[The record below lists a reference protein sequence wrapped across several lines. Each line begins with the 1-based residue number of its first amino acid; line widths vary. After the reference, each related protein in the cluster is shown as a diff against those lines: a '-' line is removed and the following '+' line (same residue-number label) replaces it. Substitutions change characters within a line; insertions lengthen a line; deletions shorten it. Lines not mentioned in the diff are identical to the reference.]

1 MGRDEARSSGLGVI
15 DNEEKPLARFGLLR
29 LVRGVPSSG
38 EEWTDADQTPLG
50 DIGDV
55 GEEGDP
61 ARRLRVEVGLGEKND
76 GAKEVDA
83 VVGPGLGTAAG
94 YAYPKLLMAYATRG
108 ASCCYGATCC
118 RSWADMEE

>member
-1 MGRDEARSSGLGVI
+1 M

-29 LVRGVPSSG
+29 LVVGVPSSG
-38 EEWTDADQTPLG
+38 EECAEADQMPLG

-61 ARRLRVEVGLGEKND
+61 ARRLRAEVGLGEKND
-76 GAKEVDA
+76 GAKEVEA

-94 YAYPKLLMAYATRG
+94 YAYPKLLMADATRDARCEALSILCG
-108 ASCCYGATCC
+108 HG
-118 RSWADMEE
+118 RVRDKK